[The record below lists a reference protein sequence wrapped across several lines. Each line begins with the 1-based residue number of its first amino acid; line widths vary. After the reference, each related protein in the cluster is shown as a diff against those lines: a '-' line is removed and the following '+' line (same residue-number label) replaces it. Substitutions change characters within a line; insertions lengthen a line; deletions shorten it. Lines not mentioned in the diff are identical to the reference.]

1 MKPCPCGT
9 GKTYQECCARFLTGN
24 KLPATPEQLMRS
36 RYTAYSRA
44 NIDYIIATMKSPA
57 ADNFDKQ
64 NARLWAKQVTW
75 VGLEVT
81 HSQVDDD
88 AGFVEFI
95 ASYRDGDG
103 LQRLHELSRFRLIEG
118 RWYYIDGELY

>member
-9 GKTYQECCARFLTGN
+9 GKTYLECCARFLTGN

-44 NIDYIIATMKSPA
+44 NIDYIIATMKPPA
-57 ADNFDKQ
+57 ADNFDKE
-64 NARLWAKQVTW
+64 NARRWAKQVIW
-75 VGLEVT
+75 AGLEVT
-81 HSQVDDD
+81 HSQVDGDV
-88 AGFVEFI
+88 GFVEFV

-118 RWYYIDGELY
+118 RWYYVDGELY